1 MASSLYVHKYASAS
15 GEAAEEGD
23 QDAFCILELCDP
35 RSHPEADPSSITFFG
50 ALSEAEEGSGIVGAP
65 PHRCDSAAVAT
76 RPPGF
81 LSRVLAAFLRWI
93 RNRDN
98 RNAAG
103 GTRRDSPGREGEGP
117 EEFPL
122 VQL

>member
-1 MASSLYVHKYASAS
+1 MASSLYVHNYASAS

-23 QDAFCILELCDP
+23 QDAFCVLELCDP

-50 ALSEAEEGSGIVGAP
+50 ALSEAEEGGGIVGAP
-65 PHRCDSAAVAT
+65 PHRCDSAAAVAT

-93 RNRDN
+93 RNR
-98 RNAAG
+98 NAAG
-103 GTRRDSPGREGEGP
+103 DARRDSRGREGEGP